1 MQNPIIL
8 QMKGIDMS
16 YTPEQFAADSGISRA
31 EINEAKD
38 RLLEEMRLYE
48 LKETRKRQDVTQKQ
62 LAERMGVSQK
72 RVSSL
77 ESGDVDK
84 TEIRTLR
91 RYLDAIGGRL
101 QVNAIMPDGRTL
113 QLV

>member
-1 MQNPIIL
+1 
-8 QMKGIDMS
+8 MS

>member
-1 MQNPIIL
+1 
-8 QMKGIDMS
+8 MS

-31 EINEAKD
+31 EINEAKN
-38 RLLEEMRLYE
+38 RLLEEVRLYE
-48 LKETRKRQDVTQKQ
+48 LKEARKQQDVTQKQ

-72 RVSSL
+72 RISTL

-91 RYLDAIGGRL
+91 RYLDAIGGKL

>member
-1 MQNPIIL
+1 
-8 QMKGIDMS
+8 MS
-16 YTPEQFAADSGISRA
+16 YTLEDFKADHDLDQKTIDERKEQ
-31 EINEAKD
+31 
-38 RLLEEMRLYE
+38 LLEEM
-48 LKETRKRQDVTQKQ
+48 TQKQ

>member
-1 MQNPIIL
+1 
-8 QMKGIDMS
+8 MS
-16 YTPEQFAADSGISRA
+16 YTPEQFAADSGISRE
-31 EINEAKD
+31 EIDRAKE

-48 LKETRKRQDVTQKQ
+48 LKEARKAQDVTQKE

-72 RVSSL
+72 RVSVL
-77 ESGDVDK
+77 ESGDVDR

-91 RYLDAIGGRL
+91 RYLQAIGGSL
-101 QVNAIMPDGRTL
+101 QVNALMPDGRTL

>member
-1 MQNPIIL
+1 
-8 QMKGIDMS
+8 
-16 YTPEQFAADSGISRA
+16 
-31 EINEAKD
+31 
-38 RLLEEMRLYE
+38 MRLYE
-48 LKETRKRQDVTQKQ
+48 LKEARKQQDVTQKQ

-113 QLV
+113 QLVCDQVTRHATGFHPRFGFPAFIHAL

>member
-1 MQNPIIL
+1 
-8 QMKGIDMS
+8 MS
-16 YTPEQFAADSGISRA
+16 YTLEDFKADHDLDQKTIDERKEQ
-31 EINEAKD
+31 
-38 RLLEEMRLYE
+38 LLEEMRLYE
-48 LKETRKRQDVTQKQ
+48 LKEARKQQDVTQKQ

-72 RVSSL
+72 RVSGL

>member
-1 MQNPIIL
+1 MAAVSHFKTFSTHPACRIIL
-8 QMKGIDMS
+8 
-16 YTPEQFAADSGISRA
+16 DSTSA
-31 EINEAKD
+31 
-38 RLLEEMRLYE
+38 
-48 LKETRKRQDVTQKQ
+48 VTDE

>member
-1 MQNPIIL
+1 
-8 QMKGIDMS
+8 MS
-16 YTPEQFAADSGISRA
+16 YTLEDFKADHDLDQKTIDERKEQ
-31 EINEAKD
+31 
-38 RLLEEMRLYE
+38 LLEEMRLYE
-48 LKETRKRQDVTQKQ
+48 LKEARKQQDVTQKQ

-72 RVSSL
+72 RVNSL

>member
-1 MQNPIIL
+1 
-8 QMKGIDMS
+8 
-16 YTPEQFAADSGISRA
+16 
-31 EINEAKD
+31 
-38 RLLEEMRLYE
+38 
-48 LKETRKRQDVTQKQ
+48 
-62 LAERMGVSQK
+62 MGVSQK

>member
-1 MQNPIIL
+1 
-8 QMKGIDMS
+8 MS
-16 YTPEQFAADSGISRA
+16 YTLEDFKADHDLDQKTIDERKEQ
-31 EINEAKD
+31 
-38 RLLEEMRLYE
+38 LLEEMRLYE
-48 LKETRKRQDVTQKQ
+48 LKEARKQQDVTQKQ

-113 QLV
+113 QLD

>member
-1 MQNPIIL
+1 
-8 QMKGIDMS
+8 MS
-16 YTPEQFAADSGISRA
+16 YTLEDFKADHDLDQKTIDERKEQ
-31 EINEAKD
+31 
-38 RLLEEMRLYE
+38 LLEEMRLYE
-48 LKETRKRQDVTQKQ
+48 LKEARKQQDVTQKQ
-62 LAERMGVSQK
+62 LAERTGVSQK

>member
-1 MQNPIIL
+1 
-8 QMKGIDMS
+8 MS
-16 YTPEQFAADSGISRA
+16 YTLEDFKADHDLDQKTIDER
-31 EINEAKD
+31 N
-38 RLLEEMRLYE
+38 E
-48 LKETRKRQDVTQKQ
+48 LKEARKQQDVTQKQ

>member
-1 MQNPIIL
+1 
-8 QMKGIDMS
+8 MS
-16 YTPEQFAADSGISRA
+16 YTLEDFKADHDLDQKTIDERKEQ
-31 EINEAKD
+31 
-38 RLLEEMRLYE
+38 LLEEMRLYE
-48 LKETRKRQDVTQKQ
+48 LKEARKQQDVTQKQ
-62 LAERMGVSQK
+62 LAERMGVSQN